1 MNNRQIQL
9 ILENEYLNYKQ
20 DDLDQDSDY
29 DYQEPDI
36 AFEKLTK
43 TKTKSKTKKTSD
55 NHLVVNTKLCS
66 PDFAELSEVKLDKI
80 INHILTSR
88 RLTMLNQGDDE
99 VIVKCTNNAIFCFNI
114 QDFINGADCNCVTCN
129 AKRKKRFDTLTLKAA
144 KNNLRFLVDEYIEGI
159 NLFPV
164 KCSNNQVHILN
175 NLQFY
180 NKNYV
185 CDCVQVNQTHN
196 TNTSTSKITKIFHI
210 PQSFVHG
217 LDAIQY
223 KTDQDILFNDSN
235 PYPVHLH
242 YTYPL
247 LRRLLTR
254 TKLPTML
261 ILDNIDYI
269 SINIMYEMLKKSTMN
284 ETQLSIDH
292 IIPVSF
298 FDVDNIAHVRACWD
312 LRNLRYMTSLEN
324 NIKSNGI
331 RHIDLTYIYQSAF
344 LTDVYTNILNLD

>member
-9 ILENEYLNYKQ
+9 ILETEYLNYKQ
-20 DDLDQDSDY
+20 DDLDIDSEY
-29 DYQEPDI
+29 DYLEPDI

-43 TKTKSKTKKTSD
+43 TKSKSQKITD
-55 NHLVVNTKLCS
+55 NNQLVIHTKLCS
-66 PDFAELSEVKLDKI
+66 PDFAELSEVKLEKI

-88 RLTMLNQGDDE
+88 RLTLLNQSDDE
-99 VIVKCTNNAIFCFNI
+99 VIVKCINNAIFCFNI
-114 QDFINGADCNCVTCN
+114 QDFINGADCNCKSCN
-129 AKRKKRFDTLTLKAA
+129 AKRKKRFDNLTLKAA

-164 KCSNNQVHILN
+164 KCSSNQVHILN

-185 CDCVQVNQTHN
+185 CDCIQPNQVPN
-196 TNTSTSKITKIFHI
+196 TTSLKVSKIFHI
-210 PQSFVHG
+210 PQSVAHG
-217 LDAIQY
+217 TELIQY
-223 KTDQDILFNDSN
+223 KTDNDILFNDAN

-261 ILDNIDYI
+261 ILDNIDYV

-331 RHIDLTYIYQSAF
+331 RHIDLNYIYQSAF
-344 LTDVYTNILNLD
+344 LTDVYTNLLKLE